1 MAAITR
7 LKAASGRPQVRVHV
21 DGAFWRTLPLALVV
35 EQDLSVGLE
44 VDAARLAALEAQ
56 ATEAEAVSYALRSLD
71 FRMASSS
78 QLRDRLT
85 RRGYGDAV
93 IAATIAACARMGALD
108 DRGLAATRARR
119 FRDGGYAAYATR
131 QRLRRQGFADA
142 DLDAALAE
150 AYAGYDAEAEA
161 RRVLAARPSSAATRS
176 RAYGLLAR
184 RGFPA
189 DVARRVA
196 AEAADDAPARR
207 EVDVAELE
215 RQVRRRYPAAA
226 SDAGA
231 RRRAHAWLQRRGATP
246 SQIRDLLA

>member
-1 MAAITR
+1 MPAITR
-7 LKAASGRPQVRVHV
+7 LAAVAGKPQVRVHV
-21 DGAFWRTLPLALVV
+21 DGAFWRTLPVALVADA
-35 EQDLSVGLE
+35 DLHVGLE
-44 VDAARLAALEAQ
+44 LDAARLEALD
-56 ATEAEAVSYALRSLD
+56 TRRLEAEAVAYALRSLD
-71 FRMASSS
+71 FRMASAG
-78 QLRDRLT
+78 QLRDRLA
-85 RRGYGDAV
+85 RKGHPEPV
-93 IAATIAACARMGALD
+93 IAATIAACIRMGALD
-108 DRGLAATRARR
+108 DRNLATTRARR

-196 AEAADDAPARR
+196 AEAAADAPR
-207 EVDVAELE
+207 ERAVDVADLE
-215 RQVRRRYPAAA
+215 RQVRRRYPNAT
-226 SDAGA
+226 SDAA
-231 RRRAHAWLQRRGATP
+231 QRRRAHAWLQRHGAT
-246 SQIRDLLA
+246 SEQTRRLLG